1 MRALVT
7 LIIFCL
13 LAISAQA
20 DELETAYKK
29 EYAYLVAEK
38 QALEKR
44 LQSLAQ
50 SNETSMDRVASE
62 IDQLQK
68 QYLSKQNQVDRLN
81 QLILEGSRN
90 ANFNE
95 NDALLLETTLLQARE
110 SLEKS
115 DILIDQGQEQDQ
127 QLSAAFANAIQLIAR
142 DGKVFERQ
150 GAFFTRQGE
159 LTEGKIFHAGRIA
172 RYGVSDPTAGD
183 QSAGALA
190 PAGEGQFKVWDATT
204 AQTARLLADNKR
216 PEVLDVLL
224 FDDPGQAMEMQ
235 DEKSFREE
243 LEAGGLIAKI
253 ILGLGVLGAALVLLR
268 VIYLLMFSSDTQ
280 KITAKVNQE
289 MQSGNLDNALE
300 ICKSKMS
307 SASRVVA
314 ATLRNLDR
322 DRDHIED
329 VISESILYESSRI
342 DRFGSLIVVI
352 AAISP
357 LLGLLGTVTGM
368 ISTFDIITEFGTG
381 DPKLLSGGI
390 SEALLT
396 TKFGLVVAIPLLLLG
411 NMLSS
416 WGNRTKNDLERA
428 ALHMIN
434 THKTSYQS

>member
-1 MRALVT
+1 MRAL
-7 LIIFCL
+7 IILFIYCF
-13 LAISAQA
+13 LATSAQA
-20 DELETAYKK
+20 DELASAYQK

-38 QALEKR
+38 QALEQR
-44 LQSLAQ
+44 LKSLKGSHDGSLNQ
-50 SNETSMDRVASE
+50 VTSE

-68 QYLSKQNQVDRLN
+68 QYLSKQNKVDRLN
-81 QLILEGSRN
+81 QQILEGSRN
-90 ANFNE
+90 ADFND
-95 NDALLLETTLLQARE
+95 NDSLLLETTLLQALE

-115 DILIDQGQEQDQ
+115 DIQIDQALEQDQ
-127 QLSAAFANAIQLIAR
+127 QLSAAFARANELIVR
-142 DGKVFERQ
+142 DGEVFERQ
-150 GAFFTRQGE
+150 GSFFTRQGE
-159 LTEGKIFHAGRIA
+159 LTEGKIIHAGRIA
-172 RYGVSDPTAGD
+172 RYGISAQG
-183 QSAGALA
+183 AGALA
-190 PAGEGQFKVWDATT
+190 PAGQGQFKVWDAST
-204 AQTARLLADNKR
+204 ADTARLMADNKR
-216 PEVLDVLL
+216 PETLDVLL
-224 FDDPGQAMEMQ
+224 FDNADQAMEKQ
-235 DEKSFREE
+235 DEKSFVDE

-253 ILGLGVLGAALVLLR
+253 ILGLGVLGAVLVLLR
-268 VIYLLMFSSDTQ
+268 VAYLLMFSSDTQ
-280 KITAKVNQE
+280 KITAKVSHE
-289 MQSGNLDNALE
+289 MKTGNLASALQ

-342 DRFGSLIVVI
+342 DRFGTLIIVI

-381 DPKLLSGGI
+381 DPKLLSSGI
-390 SEALLT
+390 SEALIT
-396 TKFGLVVAIPLLLLG
+396 TKYGLVVAIPLLLMG

>member
-1 MRALVT
+1 MRSLLIFIIVCLV
-7 LIIFCL
+7 
-13 LAISAQA
+13 AVSAHA
-20 DELETAYKK
+20 DELENAYQK

-44 LQSLAQ
+44 LESLKANNRQSLNRI
-50 SNETSMDRVASE
+50 SSE
-62 IDQLQK
+62 VEQLQQ
-68 QYLSKQNQVDRLN
+68 QYLARQNQVDRLN
-81 QLILEGSRN
+81 QQIRESSRD
-90 ANFNE
+90 ADFTDD
-95 NDALLLETTLLQARE
+95 DALLLETTLLQARE

-115 DILIDQGQEQDQ
+115 DIEIDESKEQDQ
-127 QLSAAFANAIQLIAR
+127 QLALAFSEANQLIQR
-142 DGKVFERQ
+142 DGEVFTTR
-150 GAFFTRQGE
+150 GSFFSRQGE
-159 LTEGKIFHAGRIA
+159 LTEGEIIHAGRIA
-172 RYGVSDPTAGD
+172 RYGVAE

-190 PAGEGQFKVWDATT
+190 PAGEGQFKVWDAST
-204 AQTARLLADNKR
+204 AQTARLLADDKR
-216 PEVLDVLL
+216 PEEMSVLL
-224 FDDPGQAMEMQ
+224 FDDPTQAMEKQ
-235 DEKSFREE
+235 DEKGFREQ

-253 ILGLGVLGAALVLLR
+253 ILGLGVLGAILVLLR
-268 VIYLLMFSSDTQ
+268 VAYLLMFSSDTQ
-280 KITAKVNQE
+280 KITAKVNRE
-289 MQSGNLDNALE
+289 MKDGNLDSALE
-300 ICKSKMS
+300 ICKRKVS
-307 SASRVVA
+307 SASRVIA

-342 DRFGSLIVVI
+342 DRFGTFIIVI
-352 AAISP
+352 AAVSP

-381 DPKLLSGGI
+381 DPKLLSSGI

-434 THKTSYQS
+434 THKNSYQS

>member
-7 LIIFCL
+7 LIICCL
-13 LAISAQA
+13 FAISAQA
-20 DELETAYKK
+20 DELETAYQK

-44 LQSLAQ
+44 LESLRSNNQQSL
-50 SNETSMDRVASE
+50 SRVSSD

-68 QYLSKQNQVDRLN
+68 QYLTRQNQVDRLN
-81 QLILEGSRN
+81 QRILEGSRN
-90 ANFNE
+90 ADFNE

-115 DILIDQGQEQDQ
+115 DIRIDESQEDDQ
-127 QLSAAFANAIQLIAR
+127 QLAAAFAEANQLIGR
-142 DGKVFERQ
+142 DGEVFTTS
-150 GAFFTRQGE
+150 GDFFSRQGE
-159 LTEGKIFHAGRIA
+159 LTEGEIIHAGRIA
-172 RYGVSDPTAGD
+172 RYGVSE
-183 QSAGALA
+183 QSAGVLA

-224 FDDPGQAMEMQ
+224 YDDTSQAMEKQ
-235 DEKSFREE
+235 DEKSFSDE

-253 ILGLGVLGAALVLLR
+253 ILGLGILGAVLVLLR
-268 VIYLLMFSSDTQ
+268 VFYLLMFSSDTHR
-280 KITAKVNQE
+280 ITSRVSKE
-289 MQSGNLDNALE
+289 MQSGNLDNALQ

-342 DRFGSLIVVI
+342 DRFGTLIIVI

-381 DPKLLSGGI
+381 DPKLLSSGI

>member
-1 MRALVT
+1 MRALLTFIIVCVFAVT
-7 LIIFCL
+7 
-13 LAISAQA
+13 AQA
-20 DELETAYKK
+20 DELETAYQK

-44 LQSLAQ
+44 LESVKANNQQSLNRI
-50 SNETSMDRVASE
+50 SSDVE
-62 IDQLQK
+62 QLQTR
-68 QYLSKQNQVDRLN
+68 YLTKQNQVDRLN
-81 QLILEGSRN
+81 QQIRESSRD
-90 ANFNE
+90 ADFTDD
-95 NDALLLETTLLQARE
+95 DALLLETTLLQARE

-115 DILIDQGQEQDQ
+115 DIEIDESKQRDQ
-127 QLSAAFANAIQLIAR
+127 QLADAFSEANQLIER
-142 DGKVFERQ
+142 DGQVFTTS
-150 GAFFTRQGE
+150 GSFFSRQGE
-159 LTEGKIFHAGRIA
+159 LTEGDIIHTGRIA
-172 RYGVSDPTAGD
+172 RYGVSE

-190 PAGEGQFKVWDATT
+190 PAGEGQFKVWDAST

-216 PEVLDVLL
+216 PDELDVLL
-224 FDDPGQAMEMQ
+224 FDDPGQAMEKQ
-235 DEKSFREE
+235 DEKGFREE

-253 ILGLGVLGAALVLLR
+253 ILGLGVLGAVLVLLR
-268 VIYLLMFSSDTQ
+268 VAYLLMFSSDTQ
-280 KITAKVNQE
+280 KITSKVNVE
-289 MQSGNLDNALE
+289 MQNGNLDGALE
-300 ICKSKMS
+300 LCKSKMS

-342 DRFGSLIVVI
+342 DRFGTFIIVI
-352 AAISP
+352 AAVSP

-416 WGNRTKNDLERA
+416 WGNRTKNELERA

>member
-1 MRALVT
+1 MRALII
-7 LIIFCL
+7 LIIYCFF
-13 LAISAQA
+13 ATSAQA
-20 DELETAYKK
+20 DELASAYQK

-38 QALEKR
+38 QALEQR
-44 LQSLAQ
+44 LKSLKG
-50 SNETSMDRVASE
+50 SNDGSLNQVTSE
-62 IDQLQK
+62 IDHLQK
-68 QYLSKQNQVDRLN
+68 QYLTKQNKVDRLN
-81 QLILEGSRN
+81 QQILEGSRN
-90 ANFNE
+90 ANFND
-95 NDALLLETTLLQARE
+95 NDALLLETTLLQALE

-115 DILIDQGQEQDQ
+115 DIQIDQALEQDQ
-127 QLSAAFANAIQLIAR
+127 QLSAAFARADELIAR
-142 DGKVFERQ
+142 DGEVFERQ
-150 GAFFTRQGE
+150 GSFFTRQGE
-159 LTEGKIFHAGRIA
+159 LTEGKIIHAGRIA
-172 RYGVSDPTAGD
+172 RYGISDQGAGT
-183 QSAGALA
+183 LA
-190 PAGEGQFKVWDATT
+190 PAGEGQFKVWDAAT
-204 AQTARLLADNKR
+204 ADTARLMADNKR
-216 PEVLDVLL
+216 PETLDVLL
-224 FDDPGQAMEMQ
+224 FDNPDQAMEKQ
-235 DEKSFREE
+235 DAKSFLDE

-253 ILGLGVLGAALVLLR
+253 ILGFGVLGAVLVLLR
-268 VIYLLMFSSDTQ
+268 VAYLLMFSSDTH
-280 KITAKVNQE
+280 KITTKVSQE
-289 MQSGNLDNALE
+289 MQSGNLDSALQ

-342 DRFGSLIVVI
+342 DRFGTLIIVI

-381 DPKLLSGGI
+381 DPKLLSSGI

>member
-1 MRALVT
+1 MRSLLIFIIVCLV
-7 LIIFCL
+7 
-13 LAISAQA
+13 AVSAQA
-20 DELETAYKK
+20 DELENAYQK

-44 LQSLAQ
+44 LESLKANNRQSLNRI
-50 SNETSMDRVASE
+50 SSDVE
-62 IDQLQK
+62 QLQQ
-68 QYLSKQNQVDRLN
+68 QYLARQNQVDRLN
-81 QLILEGSRN
+81 QQIRESSRD
-90 ANFNE
+90 ADFTDD
-95 NDALLLETTLLQARE
+95 DALLLETTLLQARE

-115 DILIDQGQEQDQ
+115 DIEIDESKEQDQ
-127 QLSAAFANAIQLIAR
+127 QLARAFSEANQLIQR
-142 DGKVFERQ
+142 DGEVFTTR
-150 GAFFTRQGE
+150 GGFFSRQGE
-159 LTEGKIFHAGRIA
+159 LTEGEIIHAGRIA
-172 RYGVSDPTAGD
+172 RYGVAE

-190 PAGEGQFKVWDATT
+190 PAGEGQFKVWDAST
-204 AQTARLLADNKR
+204 AQTARLLADDKR
-216 PEVLDVLL
+216 PEELSVLL
-224 FDDPGQAMEMQ
+224 FDDPTQAMEKQ
-235 DEKSFREE
+235 DEKGFREQ

-253 ILGLGVLGAALVLLR
+253 ILGLGVLGAILVLLR
-268 VIYLLMFSSDTQ
+268 VAYLLMFSSDTQ
-280 KITAKVNQE
+280 KITAKVNRE
-289 MQSGNLDNALE
+289 MKEGNLDSALE
-300 ICKSKMS
+300 ICKRKVS
-307 SASRVVA
+307 SASRVIA

-342 DRFGSLIVVI
+342 DRFGTFIIVI
-352 AAISP
+352 AAVSP

-381 DPKLLSGGI
+381 DPKLLSSGI

-434 THKTSYQS
+434 THKNSYQS

>member
-7 LIIFCL
+7 LIIFSL
-13 LAISAQA
+13 FAISAQS
-20 DELETAYKK
+20 DELENAYQK

-44 LQSLAQ
+44 LESLKRSNSQSLNKV
-50 SNETSMDRVASE
+50 SSD

-68 QYLSKQNQVDRLN
+68 QYLTRQNQVDRLN
-81 QLILEGSRN
+81 QQIQEGSRN
-90 ANFNE
+90 ADFND
-95 NDALLLETTLLQARE
+95 ND
-110 SLEKS
+110 SLR
-115 DILIDQGQEQDQ
+115 LA
-127 QLSAAFANAIQLIAR
+127 AAFAEANQLIAR
-142 DGKVFERQ
+142 DGEVFRTDGE
-150 GAFFTRQGE
+150 FFSRQGE
-159 LTEGKIFHAGRIA
+159 LTEGEIIHAGRIA
-172 RYGVSDPTAGD
+172 RYGVSE

-204 AQTARLLADNKR
+204 AQTARLLAANKR

-224 FDDPGQAMEMQ
+224 YDDPSQAMEKQ
-235 DEKSFREE
+235 DEKNFRDE

-253 ILGLGVLGAALVLLR
+253 ILALGILGAVLVLLR
-268 VIYLLMFSSDTQ
+268 VFYLLMFSSNTQ
-280 KITAKVNQE
+280 KITARVNRE
-289 MQSGNLDNALE
+289 MEAGNPDKALE
-300 ICKSKMS
+300 ICKRKMG
-307 SASRVVA
+307 SASRVIA

-342 DRFGSLIVVI
+342 DRFGTFIIVI
-352 AAISP
+352 AAVSP

-381 DPKLLSGGI
+381 DPKLLSSGI

>member
-7 LIIFCL
+7 LIIFSL
-13 LAISAQA
+13 FAISAQS
-20 DELETAYKK
+20 DELENAYQK

-44 LQSLAQ
+44 LESLKRSNSQSLNKV
-50 SNETSMDRVASE
+50 SSD

-68 QYLSKQNQVDRLN
+68 QYLTRQNQVDRLN
-81 QLILEGSRN
+81 QQILEGSRN
-90 ANFNE
+90 ADFND
-95 NDALLLETTLLQARE
+95 NDSLLLDTTLLQAKE

-115 DILIDQGQEQDQ
+115 DIQIDESQEDDQ
-127 QLSAAFANAIQLIAR
+127 QLAAAFAEANQLIAR
-142 DGKVFERQ
+142 DGEVFRTDGE
-150 GAFFTRQGE
+150 FFSRQGE
-159 LTEGKIFHAGRIA
+159 LTEGEIIHAGRIA
-172 RYGVSDPTAGD
+172 RYGVSE

-204 AQTARLLADNKR
+204 AQTARLLAANKR

-224 FDDPGQAMEMQ
+224 YDDPSQAMEKQ
-235 DEKSFREE
+235 DEKNFRDE

-253 ILGLGVLGAALVLLR
+253 ILALGILGAVLVLLR
-268 VIYLLMFSSDTQ
+268 VFYLLMFSSNTQ
-280 KITAKVNQE
+280 KITARVNRE
-289 MQSGNLDNALE
+289 MEAGNPDKALE
-300 ICKSKMS
+300 ICKRKMG
-307 SASRVVA
+307 SASRVIA

-342 DRFGSLIVVI
+342 DRFGTFIIVI
-352 AAISP
+352 AAVSP

-381 DPKLLSGGI
+381 DPKLLSSGI

>member
-1 MRALVT
+1 MRAL
-7 LIIFCL
+7 IFVFVCSL
-13 LAISAQA
+13 VAFSAHS
-20 DELETAYKK
+20 DELENAYQK

-44 LQSLAQ
+44 LKSLVE
-50 SNETSMDRVASE
+50 SNEQSVNKVSAD

-81 QLILEGSRN
+81 QQILEGSRD
-90 ANFNE
+90 ADFNQ
-95 NDALLLETTLLQARE
+95 NDMVLLETTLLQARE
-110 SLEKS
+110 SLDKL
-115 DILIDQGQEQDQ
+115 DITLDESLQKDQ
-127 QLSAAFANAIQLIAR
+127 QLANAFAAAKEVIEL
-142 DGKVFERQ
+142 DGQVSKTN
-150 GAFFTRQGE
+150 GSFFTRNGE
-159 LTEGKIFHAGRIA
+159 LTQGEIVNAGRIA
-172 RYGVSDPTAGD
+172 RYGIAE

-190 PAGEGQFKVWDATT
+190 PAGEGMFKVWDATT
-204 AQTARLLADNKR
+204 ADVARLLVENKR
-216 PEVLDVLL
+216 PEMLDVLL
-224 FDDPGQAMEMQ
+224 YDNPDQVMEKQ
-235 DEKSFREE
+235 DEKTFNDE
-243 LEAGGLIAKI
+243 LEAGGLIGKI
-253 ILGLGVLGAALVLLR
+253 ILCLGLLGLILVILR
-268 VIYLLMFSSDTQ
+268 AFYLLLFSSYTQ
-280 KITAKVNQE
+280 KITSRVSQE
-289 MQSGNLDNALE
+289 MQGGNLEKALQ
-300 ICKSKMS
+300 ICKSKMN
-307 SASRVVA
+307 SASRVIA

-342 DRFGSLIVVI
+342 DRFGTLIIVI

-381 DPKLLSGGI
+381 DPKLLSTGI
-390 SEALLT
+390 SEALIT

-434 THKTSYQS
+434 AYKPSSHSRA

>member
-1 MRALVT
+1 MRSLLIFIIVCLV
-7 LIIFCL
+7 
-13 LAISAQA
+13 AVSAQA
-20 DELETAYKK
+20 DELENAYQK

-44 LQSLAQ
+44 LESLKANNRQSLNRI
-50 SNETSMDRVASE
+50 SSDVE
-62 IDQLQK
+62 QLQR
-68 QYLSKQNQVDRLN
+68 QYLARQNQVDRLN
-81 QLILEGSRN
+81 QQIRESSRD
-90 ANFNE
+90 ADFTDD
-95 NDALLLETTLLQARE
+95 DALLLETTLLQARE

-115 DILIDQGQEQDQ
+115 DIEIDESKEQDQ
-127 QLSAAFANAIQLIAR
+127 QLALAFSEANQLIQR
-142 DGKVFERQ
+142 DGEVFTTR
-150 GAFFTRQGE
+150 GSFFSRQGE
-159 LTEGKIFHAGRIA
+159 LTEGEIIHAGRIA
-172 RYGVSDPTAGD
+172 RYGVAE

-190 PAGEGQFKVWDATT
+190 PAGEGQFKVWDAST
-204 AQTARLLADNKR
+204 AQTASLLADDKR
-216 PEVLDVLL
+216 PGELSVLL
-224 FDDPGQAMEMQ
+224 FDDPTQAMEKQ
-235 DEKSFREE
+235 DEKGFREQ

-253 ILGLGVLGAALVLLR
+253 ILGLGVLGAILVLLR
-268 VIYLLMFSSDTQ
+268 VAYLLMFSSDTQ
-280 KITAKVNQE
+280 KITAKVNRE
-289 MQSGNLDNALE
+289 MKDGNLDSALE
-300 ICKSKMS
+300 ICKRKVS
-307 SASRVVA
+307 SASRVIA

-342 DRFGSLIVVI
+342 DRFGTFIIVI
-352 AAISP
+352 AAVSP

-381 DPKLLSGGI
+381 DPKLLSSGI

-434 THKTSYQS
+434 THKNSYQA

>member
-7 LIIFCL
+7 LFIVSLF
-13 LAISAQA
+13 AVSAQA
-20 DELETAYKK
+20 DELETAYQK

-44 LQSLAQ
+44 LANIKANNQQSLNRISSDVEALQ
-50 SNETSMDRVASE
+50 SE
-62 IDQLQK
+62 
-68 QYLSKQNQVDRLN
+68 YLAKQNRVDRLN
-81 QLILEGSRN
+81 NQIMESSRD
-90 ANFNE
+90 ADFTD
-95 NDALLLETTLLQARE
+95 NDSLLLETTLLQANE
-110 SLEKS
+110 SLEKL
-115 DILIDQGQEQDQ
+115 DIQIDESKEQDE
-127 QLSAAFANAIQLIAR
+127 QLATVFSEANKRIAQ
-142 DGKVFERQ
+142 DGEVYSTT
-150 GAFFTRQGE
+150 GSFFSRQGE
-159 LTEGKIFHAGRIA
+159 LTEGEIIHAGRIA
-172 RYGVSDPTAGD
+172 RYGVAE
-183 QSAGALA
+183 QSAGVLA
-190 PAGEGQFKVWDATT
+190 PAGEGQFKVWDAST

-216 PEVLDVLL
+216 PDMLDVLL
-224 FDDPGQAMEMQ
+224 FDDPGQAMEKQ
-235 DEKSFREE
+235 DEKGFREE

-253 ILGLGVLGAALVLLR
+253 ILGLGVLGALLVLLR
-268 VIYLLMFSSDTQ
+268 VGYLLMFSSDTQ
-280 KITAKVNQE
+280 RITRRVNHE
-289 MQSGNLDNALE
+289 MQSGNLDSALQ

-342 DRFGSLIVVI
+342 DRFGTFIIVI
-352 AAISP
+352 AAVSP

-381 DPKLLSGGI
+381 DPKLLSSGI

-434 THKTSYQS
+434 THKNAYQA

>member
-1 MRALVT
+1 MRALII
-7 LIIFCL
+7 LIIYCFF
-13 LAISAQA
+13 ATSAQA
-20 DELETAYKK
+20 DELASAYQK

-38 QALEKR
+38 QALEQR
-44 LQSLAQ
+44 LKSLKG
-50 SNETSMDRVASE
+50 SNDGSLNQVTSE
-62 IDQLQK
+62 IDHLQK
-68 QYLSKQNQVDRLN
+68 QYLTKQNKVDRLN
-81 QLILEGSRN
+81 QEILEGSRN
-90 ANFNE
+90 ANFND
-95 NDALLLETTLLQARE
+95 NDALLLETTLLQALE

-115 DILIDQGQEQDQ
+115 DIQIDQVQEQDQ
-127 QLSAAFANAIQLIAR
+127 QLSAAFVKANELIAR
-142 DGKVFERQ
+142 DGEVFERQ
-150 GAFFTRQGE
+150 GSFFTGQGE
-159 LTEGKIFHAGRIA
+159 LTEGKIIHAGRIA
-172 RYGVSDPTAGD
+172 RYGI
-183 QSAGALA
+183 SAQGSGVLA
-190 PAGEGQFKVWDATT
+190 PAGEGQFKVWDDST
-204 AQTARLLADNKR
+204 ADTARLMADNKR
-216 PEVLDVLL
+216 PETLDVLL
-224 FDDPGQAMEMQ
+224 FDNADYAMEKQ
-235 DEKSFREE
+235 DEKSFVDE

-253 ILGLGVLGAALVLLR
+253 ILGLGLLGAVLVLLR
-268 VIYLLMFSSDTQ
+268 VAYLLMFSSDTQ
-280 KITAKVNQE
+280 KITAKVSKE
-289 MQSGNLDNALE
+289 MQSGNLDSALK

-342 DRFGSLIVVI
+342 DRFGTLIIVI

-381 DPKLLSGGI
+381 DPKLLSSGI

-434 THKTSYQS
+434 THKTSYKS

>member
-1 MRALVT
+1 MRALLTFTIV
-7 LIIFCL
+7 CL
-13 LAISAQA
+13 FAVSAQA
-20 DELETAYKK
+20 DELENAYQK

-38 QALEKR
+38 RALEKR
-44 LQSLAQ
+44 LESLKANNQQSLNRI
-50 SNETSMDRVASE
+50 SSE
-62 IDQLQK
+62 VEQLQK
-68 QYLSKQNQVDRLN
+68 QYLARQNQVDRLN
-81 QLILEGSRN
+81 QQIRESSRD
-90 ANFNE
+90 ADFTD

-115 DILIDQGQEQDQ
+115 DIEIDESQEEDQ
-127 QLSAAFANAIQLIAR
+127 QLAAAFAEANQLIR
-142 DGKVFERQ
+142 QDGQVFTTS
-150 GAFFTRQGE
+150 GSFFSRQGE
-159 LTEGKIFHAGRIA
+159 LTQGNIIHTGRVA
-172 RYGVSDPTAGD
+172 RYGVAG
-183 QSAGALA
+183 QSAGVLA
-190 PAGEGQFKVWDATT
+190 PAGEGQFKVWDAST

-216 PEVLDVLL
+216 PKVLDVLL
-224 FDDPGQAMEMQ
+224 FDDPGQAMEKQ
-235 DEKSFREE
+235 DQKGFREE
-243 LEAGGLIAKI
+243 LEAGGLIARI
-253 ILGLGVLGAALVLLR
+253 ILGLGVLGAILVLLR
-268 VIYLLMFSSDTQ
+268 VAYLLMFSSDTQ
-280 KITAKVNQE
+280 RITAKVNRE
-289 MQSGNLDNALE
+289 MKNGNLDSALE
-300 ICKSKMS
+300 ICKRKMS
-307 SASRVVA
+307 SASRVIA

-342 DRFGSLIVVI
+342 DRFGTVILVI
-352 AAISP
+352 AAVSP

-434 THKTSYQS
+434 THKNSYQS